1 MRIRGAFR
9 STLMGLGL
17 AGLTALGL
25 PGCGGGGPETGDAVV
40 VTPPAA
46 DPPTAPAPTPAAPA
60 IEAAP
65 EPAATAPETEAKP
78 EAEAAPE
85 TASPTQA
92 EGWGTL
98 KGRVTLTGGDA
109 PAVKVLVERG
119 KASKDSDFCAAEA
132 PIMSERLIVDESTKG
147 IKNALVYI
155 PNPSAVNPD
164 AEKAASSARFEFD
177 QKNCAFDPHVMV
189 VMSGSEVQ
197 LKSSDPVTH
206 NVNIRLVNTL
216 GNTLMSAGGTAAVTA
231 GDPERRP
238 GQIVC
243 DIHNWMQAWWMVLD
257 SPYFAV
263 TDAEGNFE
271 IQDVPAGTQRVVVW
285 QEAVQRGG
293 FVTAPGGDDVQIK
306 PGEPTVQDYS
316 IDLATIRP

>member
-9 STLMGLGL
+9 STLLGPGL
-17 AGLTALGL
+17 AALAAFGLS
-25 PGCGGGGPETGDAVV
+25 GCGGGEGPESGDAVV

-46 DPPTAPAPTPAAPA
+46 TPPAAPA
-60 IEAAP
+60 PEPIAPAP
-65 EPAATAPETEAKP
+65 EPAAPAP
-78 EAEAAPE
+78 EAEPKPELEAEAEPEAA
-85 TASPTQA
+85 ASPTKA

-109 PAVKVLVERG
+109 PEVKVLVEQG
-119 KASKDSDFCAAEA
+119 KASKDPDFCAAEA
-132 PIMSERLIVDESTKG
+132 PILSERLIVDEATKG
-147 IKNALVYI
+147 VKNALVYI
-155 PNPSAVNPD
+155 PNPTAVNPE
-164 AEKAASSARFEFD
+164 AKKAAASARIVFD
-177 QKNCAFDPHVMV
+177 QEKCAFEPHVMAI
-189 VMSGSEVQ
+189 MSGSEVE

-216 GNTLMSAGGTAAVTA
+216 GNKLMSAGGTDSVTA
-231 GDPERRP
+231 GDAERRP
-238 GQIVC
+238 GQVVC

-271 IQDVPAGTQRVVVW
+271 IKDVPTGTQKVVVW

-293 FVTAPGGDDVQIK
+293 FVTAAGGDDLEIK
-306 PGEPTVQDYS
+306 LGEPTVHDYS